1 MNRSRFFN
9 LENEMEVLGAIFLD
23 NKVMRD
29 IIDVLQP
36 EDFYKTANGII
47 YSAMKKLY
55 IADIPM
61 DATTLYNELG
71 GNVQEVGGI
80 TYISQLIASC
90 VSSSSVRAHC
100 NIVKYKSRRRKLYT
114 ALNQCI
120 QDIKDTDMENDNL
133 IESLQNEFKEIESFE
148 AKRQV
153 GVEKGLESYLSLL
166 ELRSK
171 SDGVIGGYA
180 TGLKRIDDH
189 SGGFQKQDLVIL
201 AARPSMGKS
210 ALALNIA
217 VNMAIDKGY
226 KAAVFQLEM
235 NQISIVERIMANRAS
250 IPMDK
255 LKKGELS
262 HKEWD
267 AVVNISNQLSASG
280 INIYDDVYS
289 LKEIRSECKRLKLQ
303 KGLDVV
309 FIDYLQ
315 LIENGSGNRTRNEE
329 VSQISRSLK
338 LIAKELDIT
347 VVALSQLSRAPE
359 ARNDHRPQLSDLR
372 DSGSIEQDAD
382 VVMFLYRNAYYDPES
397 EDAGA
402 LDIIIAK
409 HRNGETGTIKARWQG
424 MYQRVVA

>member
-1 MNRSRFFN
+1 
-9 LENEMEVLGAIFLD
+9 
-23 NKVMRD
+23 
-29 IIDVLQP
+29 
-36 EDFYKTANGII
+36 
-47 YSAMKKLY
+47 
-55 IADIPM
+55 
-61 DATTLYNELG
+61 
-71 GNVQEVGGI
+71 
-80 TYISQLIASC
+80 
-90 VSSSSVRAHC
+90 
-100 NIVKYKSRRRKLYT
+100 
-114 ALNQCI
+114 
-120 QDIKDTDMENDNL
+120 
-133 IESLQNEFKEIESFE
+133 
-148 AKRQV
+148 
-153 GVEKGLESYLSLL
+153 
-166 ELRSK
+166 
-171 SDGVIGGYA
+171 
-180 TGLKRIDDH
+180 
-189 SGGFQKQDLVIL
+189 
-201 AARPSMGKS
+201 MGKS